1 MPAEVI
7 KISGARQH
15 NLKNLHVEIPREKL
29 VVITGLSGSGKSSLA
44 FDTLYAEGQRRYVES
59 LSAYARQFLDQ
70 MEKPDVDFI
79 EGLSPAIAIE
89 QRSAGANPRSTI
101 ATTTEVYDYLRVLFS
116 AVGQPHDPL
125 TGQPLYRQTPQQ
137 IVDQILAYESE
148 TKIIV
153 LAPLIENQSGEFRD
167 VIEKVKREGF
177 VRVRVDGQI
186 IELDRSDPLRLKKNE
201 RHTIEAVVD
210 RLVVGDG
217 IRVRLTDSIET
228 ALKWGGKRVA
238 VLRQRPGDGVMEKWS
253 NEKSTTSRFQPSLT
267 PTGEWEELRY
277 STDYGNAETGFT
289 LDELTPRHFSFN
301 SHLGACPACHGL
313 GTQLVCDPELMI
325 SDPGKTLAEGAVT
338 PWRRGTK
345 RMQTYYRHLLGA
357 LVKHFRVDEDV
368 PFAELPE
375 QFKEALYFGTGDQ
388 PIEMSFSSNGRS
400 SKTARPFEG
409 LVPQMQRLYQE
420 TESEFTRN
428 RIRAFM
434 TREPCKICGG
444 ARLKP
449 EILAVTVKDRRAREL
464 NIHQF
469 SELTTEAAARYIE
482 NLDLSA
488 QQRVIVIEVVREIQS
503 RLQFLVEVGLGY
515 LTLNRESG
523 TLSGGEAQRIRL
535 ATQIGS
541 GLAGVL
547 YVLDEPSIGLHQR
560 DNARLLGTLRRLRD
574 LGNSVI
580 VVEHDEETIRAADH
594 IVDLGPGAGPR
605 GGEIVAQGSIE
616 EVLRAKNSLT
626 ADYLSGRARIAI
638 PKQRVKPRSINHQPS
653 SNNHPDGW
661 LTVAGANENNLK
673 KIDVPFPIGCLTCVT
688 GVSGSGKSTLVDDIL
703 RRALFRH
710 FYNSKERPG
719 GYQAIRGVEQIDKA
733 IVIDQSA
740 IGRTPRS
747 NPVTYTGAFAP
758 IRELFSQLPAAR
770 VRGYDVG
777 RFSFNVKGGRC
788 ENCEGGGLIKIEM
801 HFLPDVYVEC
811 EVCHGKRYNRETL
824 EITYKGKN
832 IADVLNLTVDEAA
845 RFFRNVPSVS
855 DKLNALLDVGLGYLR
870 LGQAGTTLSGGEAQR
885 VKLAT
890 ELAKRATGRTVYILD
905 EPTTG
910 LHFADIEKLLQ
921 VLMKLRNAGNT
932 VIVIEHNLEMIK
944 CADWIIDLG
953 PEGGEGG
960 GEIVGTGPPET
971 IVDLPNSF
979 TGKYLRPMLKVS

>member
-1 MPAEVI
+1 MPAQVI

-15 NLKNLHVEIPREKL
+15 NLKNLHVEMPREKL

-89 QRSAGANPRSTI
+89 QRSAGGNPRSTI
-101 ATTTEVYDYLRVLFS
+101 ATATEIYDYLRVLFS

-125 TGQPLYRQTPQQ
+125 TGRPLNRQTPQQ
-137 IVDQILAYESE
+137 IVDQILSYEPG
-148 TKIIV
+148 TRIVV
-153 LAPLIENQSGEFRD
+153 LAPLIENQAGEFRD
-167 VIEKVKREGF
+167 VIEKTKREGF
-177 VRVRVDGQI
+177 IRVRIDGQI
-186 IELDRSDPLRLKKNE
+186 AEFDGPEPIRLKKNE

-210 RLVVGDG
+210 RLVVRDG
-217 IRVRLTDSIET
+217 LRVRLTDSIET
-228 ALKWGGKRVA
+228 ALKWGGKRVV
-238 VLRQRPGDGVMEKWS
+238 VLRQSRSDGVKEKWS
-253 NEKSTTSRFQPSLT
+253 DEKTTT
-267 PTGEWEELRY
+267 PTPRHSDSPTDKWEELRY

-289 LDELTPRHFSFN
+289 LGELTPKHFSFN

-325 SDPGKTLAEGAVT
+325 SDPTKTLAEGAIT

-345 RMQTYYRHLLGA
+345 RMQAYYRHLQSA
-357 LVKHFRVDEDV
+357 LVKHFHVDENV
-368 PFAELPE
+368 PFAELSE
-375 QFKEALYFGTGDQ
+375 RFKKALYLGTGDQ
-388 PIEMSFSSNGRS
+388 PIEMRFSSNGRS
-400 SKTARPFEG
+400 NKTARPFEG
-409 LVPQMQRLYQE
+409 LVPQMQRLYEE
-420 TESEFTRN
+420 TQSEFTRN

-434 TREPCKICGG
+434 TREPCKVCSG

-449 EILAVTVKDRRAREL
+449 EILAVTIKDRHGRESNIHKFSEETIEAAGRFIEELEL
-464 NIHQF
+464 NP
-469 SELTTEAAARYIE
+469 
-482 NLDLSA
+482 
-488 QQRVIVIEVVREIQS
+488 QQRMIVSEVVREIQS
-503 RLQFLVEVGLGY
+503 RLRFLVEVGLGY

-574 LGNSVI
+574 LGNSVV

-616 EVLRAKNSLT
+616 EILRAKNSST

-638 PKQRVKPRSINHQPS
+638 PKQRVAPR
-653 SNNHPDGW
+653 SNNHSDGW
-661 LTVAGANENNLK
+661 LTVVGATENNLK
-673 KIDVPFPIGCLTCVT
+673 KIDVSFPLGCLTCVT

-703 RRALFRH
+703 RRSLFRH
-710 FYNSKERPG
+710 FYNSKEKPG
-719 GYQAIRGVEQIDKA
+719 TYQSVRGMEQIDKA

-770 VRGYDVG
+770 VRGYDAG

-832 IADVLNLTVDEAA
+832 IADVLDLTVDEAA
-845 RFFRNVPSVS
+845 RFFRNVPSIS
-855 DKLNALLDVGLGYLR
+855 EKLNSLLDVGLGYLR

-890 ELAKRATGRTVYILD
+890 ELAKKATGRTVYILD

-953 PEGGEGG
+953 PEGGERG
-960 GEIVGTGPPET
+960 GEIVGTGSPEK
-971 IVDLPNSF
+971 IINLPNSF
-979 TGKYLRPMLKVS
+979 TGKYLRPMLKLS

>member
-1 MPAEVI
+1 MPAQVI

-177 VRVRVDGQI
+177 IRVRIDGQI

-210 RLVVGDG
+210 RLVVRDG

-228 ALKWGGKRVA
+228 ALKWGGNRVA

-253 NEKSTTSRFQPSLT
+253 YEKSTTPRFQPSLT
-267 PTGEWEELRY
+267 PTGKWEELRY

-325 SDPGKTLAEGAVT
+325 SDPGKTLAEGVVT

-368 PFAELPE
+368 PFAELPQ
-375 QFKEALYFGTGDQ
+375 QFKEALYFGTGDES
-388 PIEMSFSSNGRS
+388 IETTFSSNGRS

-409 LVPQMQRLYQE
+409 LVPQMQRLYEE

-449 EILAVTVKDRRAREL
+449 EILAVTVKDRRGREL

-488 QQRVIVIEVVREIQS
+488 QQRVIAIEVVREIQS
-503 RLQFLVEVGLGY
+503 RLQFLVQVGLGY
-515 LTLNRESG
+515 LALNRESG

-653 SNNHPDGW
+653 SDNYSDGW

-673 KIDVPFPIGCLTCVT
+673 KIDVPFPLGCLTCVT

-703 RRALFRH
+703 RRVLFRH
-710 FYNSKERPG
+710 FYNSKEKPG

-770 VRGYDVG
+770 VRGYDAG

-890 ELAKRATGRTVYILD
+890 ER
-905 EPTTG
+905 
-910 LHFADIEKLLQ
+910 LHFSDIEKLLQ

-953 PEGGEGG
+953 PEGGERG

-979 TGKYLRPMLKVS
+979 TGKYLRPILKVS

>member
-15 NLKNLHVEIPREKL
+15 NLKNLHLEIPRQKL

-101 ATTTEVYDYLRVLFS
+101 ATTTEIYDYLRVLFS
-116 AVGQPHDPL
+116 AVGQPHDPR
-125 TGQPLYRQTPQQ
+125 TGQPIFRQTPQQ
-137 IVDQILAYESE
+137 IVDQILAYPPESR
-148 TKIIV
+148 IV
-153 LAPLIENQSGEFRD
+153 VQAPLVRNQFGEFRD

-177 VRVRVDGQI
+177 VRIRIDGQI
-186 IELDRSDPLRLKKNE
+186 VELGRPEPIRLRKNE

-210 RLVVGDG
+210 RLVIRDG
-217 IRVRLTDSIET
+217 IRARLTDSVET
-228 ALKWGGKRVA
+228 ALKWGGNSVV
-238 VLRQRPGDGVMEKWS
+238 VLRQRRDGIVEKGS
-253 NEKSTTSRFQPSLT
+253 NEKSKTPSLQNSI
-267 PTGEWEELRY
+267 PPVENWEEFHY
-277 STDYGNAETGFT
+277 STDYASESGYSLG
-289 LDELTPRHFSFN
+289 ELTPKHFSFN

-313 GTQLVCDPELMI
+313 GTQLVVDPELI
-325 SDPGKTLAEGAVT
+325 IPDQTKTIAEGAIS
-338 PWRRGTK
+338 PWRRGSK
-345 RMQTYYRHLLGA
+345 RMQAYYRQLQGA
-357 LVKHFRVDEDV
+357 LVKHFRIDEET
-368 PFAELPE
+368 PFADLPNE
-375 QFKEALYFGTGDQ
+375 FKKALYFGTDGE
-388 PIEMSFSSNGRS
+388 PIEMNFAGNSDKSRAGGEKRIA
-400 SKTARPFEG
+400 KPFEG
-409 LVPQMQRLYQE
+409 LITQMQRLYQQ
-420 TESEFTRN
+420 TDSEFTRN

-434 TREPCKICGG
+434 ARVPCKACRA

-449 EILAVTVKDRRAREL
+449 EILAVTIKERRGREL

-469 SELTTEAAARYIE
+469 SEQTITAAARYID
-482 NLDLSA
+482 DLELTSPQKTIA
-488 QQRVIVIEVVREIQS
+488 AEVVREIQS

-560 DNARLLGTLRRLRD
+560 DNGRLLRTLNRLRD

-605 GGEIVAQGSIE
+605 GGEIVGQGKLGEI
-616 EVLRAKNSLT
+616 LQAKNSLT
-626 ADYLSGRARIAI
+626 ADYLSGRVRIPV
-638 PKQRVKPRSINHQPS
+638 PKQRTKPRPN
-653 SNNHPDGW
+653 DW
-661 LTVAGANENNLK
+661 LVVRGAAENNLK
-673 KIDVPFPIGCLTCVT
+673 NIDVSFPLGCLTCVT

-703 RRALFRH
+703 RRALFRR
-710 FYNSKERPG
+710 FYNSREKPG
-719 GYQAIRGVEQIDKA
+719 IFGELQGVEHLDKA

-747 NPVTYTGAFAP
+747 NPITYTGAFTP
-758 IRELFSQLPAAR
+758 IRELFAQLPTAR
-770 VRGYDVG
+770 VRGYDAS

-811 EVCHGKRYNRETL
+811 EVCHGRRYNRETL

-832 IADVLNLTVDEAA
+832 IADVLDLTVDEAA
-845 RFFRNVPSVS
+845 RFFRNIPSIS
-855 DKLNALLDVGLGYLR
+855 DRLNALLDVGLGYLR

-890 ELAKRATGRTVYILD
+890 ELAKKATGRTIYILD

-921 VLMKLRNAGNT
+921 VLTKLRDAGNT
-932 VIVIEHNLEMIK
+932 LIVIEHNLEMIK
-944 CADWIIDLG
+944 CADWIVDLG
-953 PEGGEGG
+953 PEGGEEGG
-960 GEIVGTGPPET
+960 RVVAAGSPEEIVDAAG
-971 IVDLPNSF
+971 SF
-979 TGKYLRPMLKVS
+979 TGKYLRSLLEKR

>member
-1 MPAEVI
+1 MPAQVI

-177 VRVRVDGQI
+177 IRVRIDGQI

-210 RLVVGDG
+210 RLVVRDG

-228 ALKWGGKRVA
+228 ALKWGGNRVA

-253 NEKSTTSRFQPSLT
+253 NEESTTPRFQPSLT
-267 PTGEWEELRY
+267 PTGKWEELRY

-325 SDPGKTLAEGAVT
+325 SDPGKTLAEGVVT

-368 PFAELPE
+368 PFAELPQ
-375 QFKEALYFGTGDQ
+375 QFKEALYFGTGDES
-388 PIEMSFSSNGRS
+388 IETTFSSNGRS

-409 LVPQMQRLYQE
+409 LVPQMQRLYEE

-449 EILAVTVKDRRAREL
+449 EILAVTVKDRRGREL

-488 QQRVIVIEVVREIQS
+488 QQRVIAIEVVREIQS

-515 LTLNRESG
+515 LALNRESG

-653 SNNHPDGW
+653 SDNYSDGW

-673 KIDVPFPIGCLTCVT
+673 KIDVPFPLGCLTCVT

-703 RRALFRH
+703 RRVLFRH
-710 FYNSKERPG
+710 FYNSKEKPG

-770 VRGYDVG
+770 VRGYDAG

-910 LHFADIEKLLQ
+910 LHFSDIEKLLQ

-953 PEGGEGG
+953 PEGGERG

-979 TGKYLRPMLKVS
+979 TGKYLRPILKVS

>member
-1 MPAEVI
+1 MPAQVI

-29 VVITGLSGSGKSSLA
+29 VVLTGLSGSGKSSLA

-70 MEKPDVDFI
+70 MEKPNVDFI

-116 AVGQPHDPL
+116 AVAQPHDPL
-125 TGQPLYRQTPQQ
+125 TGKPLRRQTPQQ
-137 IVDQILAYESE
+137 IVDHILEYEPG
-148 TKIIV
+148 TRIIV
-153 LAPLIENQSGEFRD
+153 LAPLIENQLGEFRD
-167 VIEKVKREGF
+167 VIEKAKREGF
-177 VRVRVDGQI
+177 IRVRIDGQI
-186 IELDRSDPLRLKKNE
+186 AELDRPEPIRLKKNE
-201 RHTIEAVVD
+201 LHTIEAVVD
-210 RLVVGDG
+210 RLVVRDG

-228 ALKWGGKRVA
+228 ALKWGGNRVV
-238 VLRQRPGDGVMEKWS
+238 VLKQTFNPELSG
-253 NEKSTTSRFQPSLT
+253 TL
-267 PTGEWEELRY
+267 EELRY

-289 LDELTPRHFSFN
+289 LAELTPKHFSFN

-313 GTQLVCDPELMI
+313 GTQLACDPALVI
-325 SDPGKTLAEGAVT
+325 SDPGKTLAEGAIT

-345 RMQTYYRHLLGA
+345 RMQAYYRHLQGA
-357 LVKHFRVDEDV
+357 LVKHFDVDENV
-368 PFAELPE
+368 PFTELPE
-375 QFKEALYFGTGDQ
+375 RFKEALYFGTGDQ

-400 SKTARPFEG
+400 NKKGHPFEG
-409 LVPQMQRLYQE
+409 LVPQIERLYEE
-420 TESEFTRN
+420 TRSELTRN

-434 TREPCKICGG
+434 TREPCKVCGG

-449 EILAVTVKDRRAREL
+449 EILSATIKDRHAREL
-464 NIHQF
+464 NIHQV
-469 SELTTEAAARYIE
+469 SEQTIETAARYLE
-482 NLDLSA
+482 DLDLSA
-488 QQRVIVIEVVREIQS
+488 QQRLIVNEVVHEIQS
-503 RLQFLVEVGLGY
+503 RLQFLIEVGLGY

-594 IVDLGPGAGPR
+594 ILDLGPGAGPR

-616 EVLRAKNSLT
+616 EIVSAKNSLT
-626 ADYLSGRARIAI
+626 GDYLSGRACIPI
-638 PKQRVKPRSINHQPS
+638 PKQRVRPPSINDQ
-653 SNNHPDGW
+653 DGW
-661 LTVAGANENNLK
+661 LTVVGAAENNLK
-673 KIDVPFPIGCLTCVT
+673 KIDVSFPLGCLTCVT

-710 FYNSKERPG
+710 FYNSREKPG
-719 GYQAIRGVEQIDKA
+719 AYQAIRGVEQIDKA

-758 IRELFSQLPAAR
+758 IRELFSQLPSAR
-770 VRGYDVG
+770 VRGYDPG

-788 ENCEGGGLIKIEM
+788 ENCEGAGLIKIEM

-832 IADVLNLTVDEAA
+832 IADVLDLTVDEAA

-855 DKLNALLDVGLGYLR
+855 EKLNSLLDVGLGYLR

-932 VIVIEHNLEMIK
+932 VIVIEQNLEMIK

-953 PEGGEGG
+953 PDGGEHG
-960 GEIVGTGPPET
+960 GEIVGTGPPEK
-971 IVDLPNSF
+971 IADLPNSF
-979 TGKYLRPMLKVS
+979 TGRYLRPMLKAR